1 MKNMH
6 YICLSNMFAHC
17 MILFTCDFQRNI
29 PGKGYVIC
37 ELTKNSIVSEVYRHS
52 DVNKWFPE
60 QIPDGDPQYET
71 LLLNFARVNCCIGFE
86 HGTIMDYMKHVR
98 GFSAPRGG
106 ISLDNIIQFNNDFK
120 TKYPNYSRL
129 EGYKATS
136 FFKKISPGE
145 RGGNVASC
153 WNYVDE
159 LFDHVKKQ
167 SLDIAGVKMEKS
179 PGTLIGSPQIRTF
192 YLVEDC
198 RGNLSLEYYDEGYNL
213 KGTFQLFS
221 GYVKIVEN
229 DSGIVVGIDITIRP
243 GEQIR
248 TLRFVDGGEDAKKK
262 AFISRIRELQDSGD
276 TSIDE

>member
-1 MKNMH
+1 
-6 YICLSNMFAHC
+6 
-17 MILFTCDFQRNI
+17 
-29 PGKGYVIC
+29 
-37 ELTKNSIVSEVYRHS
+37 
-52 DVNKWFPE
+52 
-60 QIPDGDPQYET
+60 
-71 LLLNFARVNCCIGFE
+71 
-86 HGTIMDYMKHVR
+86 
-98 GFSAPRGG
+98 G